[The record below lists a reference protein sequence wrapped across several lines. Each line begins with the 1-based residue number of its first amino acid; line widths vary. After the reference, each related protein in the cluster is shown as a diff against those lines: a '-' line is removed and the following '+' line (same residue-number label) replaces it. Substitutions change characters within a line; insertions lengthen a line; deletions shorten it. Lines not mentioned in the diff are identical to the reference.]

1 MASRPAH
8 HAGVDATSSPGPAV
22 SPETP
27 DLAPATAAPVVRPRR
42 WATLRQF
49 RRNPGALV
57 GAGICITF
65 VALALAAPL
74 IVPHDPYRQRL
85 ILALEPPSA
94 EYWLG
99 TDEHGRDILSRIV
112 AGARVSLSMSLVT
125 VALSLAVGGGLGLG
139 AGYYGGWIDHAI
151 MRAMDV
157 LLAMPGVLLA
167 ITVIAILG
175 VGLEN
180 VIIAVALASVPVFA
194 RLARA
199 STLSVRESEYVTAA
213 RVIGVSDARML
224 LLHVLPNITAPL
236 IVMSTTRIAAVILTA
251 SGLSFLGLGAQP
263 PSPEWGAM
271 LSAGRSHLT
280 SNPHVA
286 ISPGIA
292 IMLVVLGFNLLG
304 DGLRD
309 ALDPRLRT

>member
-1 MASRPAH
+1 MADATRTGEPGPT
-8 HAGVDATSSPGPAV
+8 AGVAEAAVPSHAAT
-22 SPETP
+22 
-27 DLAPATAAPVVRPRR
+27 APVVRPRR

-49 RRNPGALV
+49 RRNPGAVV
-57 GAGICITF
+57 GAAICVVFIT
-65 VALALAAPL
+65 LALAAPA

-85 ILALEPPSA
+85 IIALEPPSP

-99 TDEHGRDILSRIV
+99 TDEHGRDILSRV
-112 AGARVSLSMSLVT
+112 LAGAQVSLFMSLAT
-125 VALSLAVGGGLGLG
+125 VALSLAAGAGLGLL
-139 AGYYGGWIDHAI
+139 AGYYGSWVDSAI
-151 MRAMDV
+151 MRTMDV

-167 ITVIAILG
+167 ITIIAILG

-180 VIIAVALASVPVFA
+180 VIIAVALASMPVFA

-213 RVIGVSDARML
+213 RVVGVSDARML
-224 LLHVLPNITAPL
+224 LAHVLPNITAPL

-286 ISPGIA
+286 VSPGIA
-292 IMLVVLGFNLLG
+292 IMLAVLGFNLLG

>member
-1 MASRPAH
+1 MADASPAI
-8 HAGVDATSSPGPAV
+8 ASGSVV
-22 SPETP
+22 
-27 DLAPATAAPVVRPRR
+27 AAPRAIRSRR
-42 WATLRQF
+42 WDILRQF
-49 RRNPGALV
+49 RRGPGALI
-57 GAGICITF
+57 GAAICLLF
-65 VALALAAPL
+65 LLLALAAPW
-74 IVPHDPYRQRL
+74 IEPHDPYRQNL
-85 ILALEPPSA
+85 ILALEPPSGS
-94 EYWLG
+94 YWLG
-99 TDEHGRDILSRIV
+99 TDEHGRDILSRIL
-112 AGARVSLSMSLVT
+112 AGAQVSLFMSLAT
-125 VALSLAVGGGLGLG
+125 VILSLLVGAGLGLL
-139 AGYYGGWIDHAI
+139 AGFYGGWVDTVI
-151 MRAMDV
+151 MRGMDV

-167 ITVIAILG
+167 ITIIAILG

-180 VIIAVALASVPVFA
+180 VILAVALASVPVFA

-199 STLSVRESEYVTAA
+199 STLSVRESDYVSAA
-213 RVIGVSDARML
+213 RVVGVSDWRML
-224 LLHVLPNITAPL
+224 LRHVLPNITAPL
-236 IVMSTTRIAAVILTA
+236 IVMSTTRLAAVILTA

-286 ISPGIA
+286 VSPGIA

>member
-1 MASRPAH
+1 M
-8 HAGVDATSSPGPAV
+8 
-22 SPETP
+22 
-27 DLAPATAAPVVRPRR
+27 
-42 WATLRQF
+42 
-49 RRNPGALV
+49 V
-57 GAGICITF
+57 GAVICAVFI
-65 VALALAAPL
+65 VLALIAPL
-74 IVPHDPYRQRL
+74 ILPHDPYRQRL

-94 EYWLG
+94 MHWLG
-99 TDEHGRDILSRIV
+99 TDEHGRDILSRIL
-112 AGARVSLSMSLVT
+112 AGAQVSLFISLAT
-125 VALSLAVGGGLGLG
+125 VILSLTFGGALGLL
-139 AGYYGGWIDHAI
+139 AGYYGAWVDSLI
-151 MRAMDV
+151 MRVMDV

-180 VIIAVALASVPVFA
+180 VILAVALASVPVFA

-213 RVIGVSDARML
+213 RVVGVSDTRML
-224 LLHVLPNITAPL
+224 VSHVLPNITAPL

-286 ISPGIA
+286 VSPGIA

>member
-1 MASRPAH
+1 MSSDVTALRSDESAFGTKPLRIQ
-8 HAGVDATSSPGPAV
+8 DSSLITS
-22 SPETP
+22 
-27 DLAPATAAPVVRPRR
+27 
-42 WATLRQF
+42 WRQF
-49 RRNPGALV
+49 RRGPGALA
-57 GAGICITF
+57 GAAICLVFT
-65 VALALAAPL
+65 ALALAAPL
-74 IVPHDPYRQRL
+74 IEPHDPYQQSL
-85 ILALEPPSA
+85 SVALQPPSPR
-94 EYWLG
+94 YWLG
-99 TDEHGRDILSRIV
+99 TDEHGRDILSRIL
-112 AGARVSLSMSLVT
+112 AGAQVSLFMSLT
-125 VALSLAVGGGLGLG
+125 IVALALLVGGGLGLL
-139 AGYYGGWIDHAI
+139 AGYYGGWADGLI

-180 VIIAVALASVPVFA
+180 VIGAVALESVPIFA

-199 STLSVRESEYVTAA
+199 STLSVRESEYVSAA
-213 RVIGVSDARML
+213 RVVCAPDRRL
-224 LLHVLPNITAPL
+224 LLRHVLPNITAPL
-236 IVMSTTRIAAVILTA
+236 IVMSTTRIAAVILIA

-286 ISPGIA
+286 VSPGIA

-309 ALDPRLRT
+309 ALDPRLRI